1 MDQFKQL
8 STFVAVAT
16 KGSLTAAA
24 KSEGIAPAMIGRR
37 LDALEDRL
45 GVKLLMRTTRK
56 VTLTAEG
63 ASFLEDCQK
72 LIADLSSAEAAVSA
86 GSVRA
91 TGHLRITAPAG
102 FGRRHIAPLVPAFM
116 TLHPGV
122 KVSLELSD
130 RIVDLLNEPYDCAV
144 RVGELSDSNLVAVRL
159 TSNQRVIIAAPSYL
173 KRAGTP
179 TTISDLERHNC
190 IVHGSHGSTGLAGL
204 QRNWLLQDAEGQ
216 PLVHKIT
223 GTMECN
229 DGSAVHDWVMAGHG
243 LAVRS
248 WWEVGDEVKAKQL
261 VTVLDAF
268 APPPTG
274 IYAVF
279 PARKHLPLRVR
290 VWVDYLKTQFS
301 KTKFVRD
308 AK

>member
-45 GVKLLMRTTRK
+45 GVKLLLRTTRK
-56 VTLTAEG
+56 VSMTAEG
-63 ASFLEDCQK
+63 ASFLEDCQR
-72 LIADLSSAEAAVSA
+72 LITDLNSAEAAVSA
-86 GSVRA
+86 GSVKA

-102 FGRRHIAPLVPAFM
+102 FGRRHIAPLVPTFM
-116 TLHPGV
+116 ALHPGV

-130 RIVDLLNEPYDCAV
+130 RLVDLLNEPYDCAV

-159 TSNQRVIIAAPSYL
+159 TSNQRVIIASPAYL

-179 TTISDLERHNC
+179 KSISDLDRHNC
-190 IVHGSHGSTGLAGL
+190 IVHGSTGLVGS
-204 QRNWLLQDAEGQ
+204 QRSWALQDAEGQ
-216 PLVHKIT
+216 ALSYKVT
-223 GTMECN
+223 STMECN

-261 VTVLDAF
+261 VTVLDEF

-274 IYAVF
+274 VHAVF

-290 VWVDYLKTQFS
+290 VWVDFLKTQFS
-301 KTKFVRD
+301 KAQFTR
-308 AK
+308 

>member
-45 GVKLLMRTTRK
+45 GVKLLLRTTRK

-63 ASFLEDCQK
+63 ASFLDDCQR
-72 LIADLSSAEAAVSA
+72 LITDLNSAEAAVSA
-86 GSVRA
+86 GSVKA

-116 TLHPGV
+116 ALHPGV

-130 RIVDLLNEPYDCAV
+130 RLIDLLNEPYDCAV

-159 TSNQRVIIAAPSYL
+159 TSNQRVIIGSPAYL

-179 TTISDLERHNC
+179 KNISDLDRHNC
-190 IVHGSHGSTGLAGL
+190 IVHGSAGLAGS
-204 QRNWLLQDAEGQ
+204 QRSWALQDAEGQ
-216 PLVHKIT
+216 ALSYKVSSS
-223 GTMECN
+223 MECN

-261 VTVLDAF
+261 ITVLDEF

-274 IYAVF
+274 VHAVF

-290 VWVDYLKTQFS
+290 VWVDFLKAQFS
-301 KTKFVRD
+301 KAQFTR
-308 AK
+308 

>member
-45 GVKLLMRTTRK
+45 GVKLLLRTTRK
-56 VTLTAEG
+56 VSLTAEG
-63 ASFLEDCQK
+63 ASFLEDCQR
-72 LIADLSSAEAAVSA
+72 LITDLSSAEAAVSA
-86 GSVRA
+86 GSVKA

-102 FGRRHIAPLVPAFM
+102 FGRKHVAPLVPAFM
-116 TLHPGV
+116 ALHPSV

-130 RIVDLLNEPYDCAV
+130 RLVDLLNENFDCAV
-144 RVGELSDSNLVAVRL
+144 RVGDLSDSNLVAVRL
-159 TSNQRVIIAAPSYL
+159 TSNQRVIIASPAYL

-179 TTISDLERHNC
+179 KNIDDLDRHNC
-190 IVHGSHGSTGLAGL
+190 IFHGSAGLASS
-204 QRNWLLQDAEGQ
+204 QRSWVLQDSEGQ
-216 PLVHKIT
+216 VVNHKVSSA
-223 GTMECN
+223 MECN
-229 DGSAVHDWVMAGHG
+229 DGSAVHDWVIAGHG

-261 VTVLDAF
+261 VTVLDTF

-274 IYAVF
+274 VYAVF

-290 VWVDYLKTQFS
+290 VWLEFLKEQFS
-301 KTKFVRD
+301 KSQFTR
-308 AK
+308 